1 MANDIFSDALMIEI
15 DHLSKK
21 FGSYSLPDAI
31 SAIDCISACIL
42 SGRITGIVGSD
53 GAGKTTL
60 VRLIAGLLEPSEGR
74 ITVFGFDSV
83 KDSAAIHEIL
93 GYMPQRFGLYE
104 DLTVLENLELY
115 AEMRGLEKSRQEQR
129 FAELLRF
136 TGLGQFT
143 KRLAGRLSG
152 GMKQKLGLACSLIK
166 MPKLLLLDEPSV
178 GVDPIS
184 RRELWRMVRELVADD
199 VAVVWN
205 TAYLDEAEAC
215 DDIILLNNGKQLFHG
230 KPTELTQK
238 MDGRVVQVRGVTESK
253 RRKMLAKLIQKP
265 ETLDGTI
272 QGSAL
277 RIVLK
282 PNIMPQNFAFSLFS
296 DNAVMSSDH
305 SFLSDVPSD
314 MPSGV
319 PSGILS
325 GNPSDHSI
333 SLDNRSGMEAVPV
346 TPRFEDGFMDILG
359 GVGKG
364 ESVLACRKPKPV
376 GDGHPIVVARG
387 LTKRFGSFTAVRD
400 NNFTIKRGEI
410 FGLLGPNG
418 AGKSTTF
425 KMLCGLLKPTE
436 GESFIAGYDLRKSPS
451 RARSR
456 LGYMAQKFSMY
467 GELTVRQNLN
477 FFAGT
482 YGLWGFAKRRAVA
495 EMLEMFD
502 LGRYASVNAS
512 TLPLGFKQRLS
523 LAATLMHEP
532 DVLFLDEPTSGVDPL
547 TRREF
552 WTHINALVEG
562 GVTVLV
568 TTHFMDEAEY
578 CDRIALIYRGE
589 TIASGTP
596 DDLKQSVKTPTKQ
609 DPTLEDAF
617 IALIERM
624 G

>member
-1 MANDIFSDALMIEI
+1 MITIENLI
-15 DHLSKK
+15 KK
-21 FGSYSLPDAI
+21 FGNNPAIDGI
-31 SAIDCISACIL
+31 SAQL
-42 SGRITGIVGSD
+42 MPGRITGIVGPD

-60 VRLIAGLLEPSEGR
+60 VRLIAGLLEPTDGK
-74 ITVFGFDSV
+74 ITVFGLDSV
-83 KDSAAIHEIL
+83 KSTPAIKEIL

-115 AEMRGLEKSRQEQR
+115 AEMRGLEKLQR
-129 FAELLRF
+129 KNRFEELLHF
-136 TGLGQFT
+136 TGLEPFT
-143 KRLAGRLSG
+143 QRLSGRLSG

-166 MPKLLLLDEPSV
+166 MPKLLLLDEPGV

-184 RRELWRMVRELVADD
+184 RRELWRMVRELIADD
-199 VAVVWN
+199 VVVIWN

-215 DDIILLNNGKQLFHG
+215 DDVLLMNFGKQLFHG
-230 KPTELTQK
+230 PPLDLTRR
-238 MDGRVVQVRGVTESK
+238 MEGRVVQVRGLAENQ
-253 RRKMLAKLIQKP
+253 RRKVLAKLLQEP
-265 ETLDGTI
+265 TTLDGTI

-277 RIVLK
+277 RVVLESGTTTESIDPSK
-282 PNIMPQNFAFSLFS
+282 ISKSSESL
-296 DNAVMSSDH
+296 AV
-305 SFLSDVPSD
+305 
-314 MPSGV
+314 
-319 PSGILS
+319 
-325 GNPSDHSI
+325 
-333 SLDNRSGMEAVPV
+333 VPV
-346 TPRFEDGFMDILG
+346 TPRFEDGFIDILG

-364 ESVLACRKPKPV
+364 ESVLARRSPKAM
-376 GDGHPIVVARG
+376 GDGSAVVVAHG

-400 NNFTIKRGEI
+400 NCFEIKRGEI

-436 GESFIAGYDLRKSPS
+436 GEGFIAGYNLRKSAS

-467 GELTVRQNLN
+467 GDLSVRQNLN
-477 FFAGT
+477 FFAGI
-482 YGLWGFAKRRAVA
+482 YGLWGGSKRKAVA
-495 EMLEMFD
+495 EMLDMFD
-502 LGRYASVNAS
+502 LGRYASVSAS

-523 LAATLMHEP
+523 LAAALMHEP

-562 GVTVLV
+562 GVTILV

-578 CDRIALIYRGE
+578 CDRMTLIYRGE
-589 TIASGTP
+589 TIATGTP
-596 DDLKQSVKTPTKQ
+596 DDLKQMVKTDLQT

-617 IALIERM
+617 IALIEKSDKRET
-624 G
+624 

>member
-1 MANDIFSDALMIEI
+1 MISI
-15 DHLSKK
+15 DHLTKK
-21 FGSYSLPDAI
+21 FGYHSGP
-31 SAIDCISACIL
+31 AIDNISIKVL
-42 SGRITGIVGSD
+42 PGRITGIVGPD

-74 ITVFGFDSV
+74 INVFGFDSV
-83 KDSAAIHEIL
+83 RNSEHIHELL

-115 AEMRGLEKSRQEQR
+115 AEMRGLEKSQR
-129 FAELLRF
+129 EKRFTELLRF
-136 TGLGQFT
+136 TGLEQFI
-143 KRLAGRLSG
+143 KRLSGRLSG

-178 GVDPIS
+178 GVDPMS
-184 RRELWRMVRELVADD
+184 RRELWRMVRELVAED
-199 VAVVWN
+199 VVVIWN

-215 DDIILLNNGKQLFHG
+215 DEVLLLNEGRQLFYG
-230 KPTELTQK
+230 KPTELTRT
-238 MDGRVVQVRGVTESK
+238 MEGRVVQIRGLTESK
-253 RRKMLAKLIQKP
+253 RRKILAKLLQKP

-272 QGSAL
+272 QGGTL
-277 RIVLK
+277 RLVLK
-282 PNIMPQNFAFSLFS
+282 QNTTPQNFAIT
-296 DNAVMSSDH
+296 
-305 SFLSDVPSD
+305 FLSDNS
-314 MPSGV
+314 
-319 PSGILS
+319 ILS
-325 GNPSDHSI
+325 DDSGRFDHSLRAEVI
-333 SLDNRSGMEAVPV
+333 PV
-346 TPRFEDGFMDILG
+346 TPRFEDGFIDILG

-364 ESVLACRKPKPV
+364 ESVLAKRKPKPI
-376 GDGHPIVVARG
+376 GDGNPIVVAHG
-387 LTKRFGSFTAVRD
+387 LSKRFGSFTAVRD
-400 NNFTIKRGEI
+400 NNFAIKRGEI

-436 GESFIAGYDLRKSPS
+436 GEGFIAGYDLRKSPS

-482 YGLWGFAKRRAVA
+482 YGLWGLSKRRAVT
-495 EMLEMFD
+495 EMLDLFD
-502 LGRYASVNAS
+502 LGRYSSVNAS

-523 LAATLMHEP
+523 LAAALMHEP

-596 DDLKQSVKTPTKQ
+596 DDLKQSVKTATKK

-617 IALIERM
+617 IALIESK

>member
-1 MANDIFSDALMIEI
+1 MILI
-15 DHLSKK
+15 DHLTKK
-21 FGSYSLPDAI
+21 FGQDSCP
-31 SAIDCISACIL
+31 AIDGISACML
-42 SGRITGIVGSD
+42 PGRITGIVGPD

-60 VRLIAGLLEPSEGR
+60 VRLIAGLLEPNEGQ
-74 ITVFGFDSV
+74 IKVFGLDSV
-83 KDSAAIHEIL
+83 KDTAAIREML

-104 DLTVLENLELY
+104 DLTVFENLELY
-115 AEMRGLEKSRQEQR
+115 AEMRGLEKSQQQER
-129 FAELLRF
+129 FTELLRF

-143 KRLAGRLSG
+143 KRLSGHLSG

-166 MPKLLLLDEPSV
+166 MPKLLLLDEPGV

-184 RRELWRMVRELVADD
+184 RRELWRMVRELVAGD
-199 VAVVWN
+199 VVVVWN
-205 TAYLDEAEAC
+205 TAYLDEAESC
-215 DDIILLNNGKQLFHG
+215 DDVLLLNEGKQLFHG
-230 KPTELTQK
+230 SPLELTGK
-238 MDGRVVQVRGVTESK
+238 MSGRVVQVRGVAENK
-253 RRKMLAKLIQKP
+253 RRKFLAGLLQKP

-277 RIVLK
+277 RIVL
-282 PNIMPQNFAFSLFS
+282 NSNTTPQHFNTA
-296 DNAVMSSDH
+296 
-305 SFLSDVPSD
+305 
-314 MPSGV
+314 
-319 PSGILS
+319 ILS
-325 GNPSDHSI
+325 GHSDSI
-333 SLDNRSGMEAVPV
+333 EIDSPKIEIVPV
-346 TPRFEDGFMDILG
+346 TPRFEDGFIDILG
-359 GVGKG
+359 GAVKR
-364 ESVLACRKPKPV
+364 ESAFARRNPKPID
-376 GDGHPIVVARG
+376 DGNPVVVAHG
-387 LTKRFGSFTAVRD
+387 LTKRFGTFVAVRD
-400 NNFTIKRGEI
+400 NNFEIKRGEI

-436 GESFIAGYDLRKSPS
+436 GESFIAGYNLGKSPS

-467 GELTVRQNLN
+467 GDLTVKQNLN

-482 YGLWGFAKRRAVA
+482 YGLWGLAKRKAVK
-495 EMLEMFD
+495 EVIDMFD
-502 LGRYASVNAS
+502 LDRYSSANAS
-512 TLPLGFKQRLS
+512 ALPLGFKQRLS
-523 LAATLMHEP
+523 LAAALVHEP

-589 TIASGTP
+589 TIATGTP
-596 DDLKQSVKTPTKQ
+596 DDLKQLIRTPTQK

-617 IALIERM
+617 IALIERSEQPKP
-624 G
+624 

>member
-1 MANDIFSDALMIEI
+1 MISI
-15 DHLSKK
+15 DHLTKK
-21 FGSYSLPDAI
+21 FGYHSSP
-31 SAIDCISACIL
+31 AIDNVSICVL
-42 SGRITGIVGSD
+42 PGRITGIVGPD

-74 ITVFGFDSV
+74 INVFGFDSI
-83 KDSAAIHEIL
+83 KNSETIHEIL

-115 AEMRGLEKSRQEQR
+115 AEMRGLEASQREER

-136 TGLGQFT
+136 AGLEQFT
-143 KRLAGRLSG
+143 KRLSGRLSG

-184 RRELWRMVRELVADD
+184 RRELWRMVRELVAED
-199 VAVVWN
+199 VVVVWN

-215 DDIILLNNGKQLFHG
+215 DDVLLLNEGKQLFHG
-230 KPTELTQK
+230 KPTELTRK
-238 MDGRVVQVRGVTESK
+238 MEGRVVQIRGLTENK
-253 RRKMLAKLIQKP
+253 RRNILAKLLQKP

-272 QGSAL
+272 QGSTL

-282 PNIMPQNFAFSLFS
+282 QNITPQNFAIT
-296 DNAVMSSDH
+296 
-305 SFLSDVPSD
+305 FLSD
-314 MPSGV
+314 
-319 PSGILS
+319 
-325 GNPSDHSI
+325 NSI
-333 SLDNRSGMEAVPV
+333 SSDDPNWSDYSGRFDNLLRVEVIPV
-346 TPRFEDGFMDILG
+346 TPRFEDGFIDILG

-364 ESVLACRKPKPV
+364 ESVLAKRKQKPI
-376 GDGHPIVVARG
+376 GNGNPIVVACG

-482 YGLWGFAKRRAVA
+482 YGLWGFAKRRAVT
-495 EMLEMFD
+495 EMLDLFD
-502 LGRYASVNAS
+502 LGRYSSVNAS

-523 LAATLMHEP
+523 LAAALMHEP

-589 TIASGTP
+589 TIATGTP
-596 DDLKQSVKTPTKQ
+596 DDLKQSVKTTTKK

-617 IALIERM
+617 IALIQRR
-624 G
+624 GLGLGVRDSSLKVGDVSPKHRLTLGKILGT